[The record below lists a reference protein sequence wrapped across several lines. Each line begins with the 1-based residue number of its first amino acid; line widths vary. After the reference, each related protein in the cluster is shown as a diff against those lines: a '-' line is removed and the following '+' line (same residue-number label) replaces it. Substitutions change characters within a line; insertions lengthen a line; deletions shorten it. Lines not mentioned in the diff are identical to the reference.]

1 VSKETN
7 IAELK
12 RKVEDFTVIIQELE
26 HNIGYDKL
34 LKFWKEEVQA
44 LDDTW
49 QFIPEEDGKKRMEAR
64 ATKMAYMHLFSILD
78 YLRADIENTNKII
91 GELEEQE

>member
-1 VSKETN
+1 MSKETN
-7 IAELK
+7 VQEL
-12 RKVEDFTVIIQELE
+12 RDKVSEFTTIIENLE
-26 HNIGYDKL
+26 HNIGYQKL
-34 LKFWKEEVQA
+34 ISFWREEVKS

-49 QFIPEEDGKKRMEAR
+49 QFIPEENGKARMEAR

-91 GELEEQE
+91 GELEETE